1 VPLAFAR
8 LVVAVAAAWGAAPT
22 AESATT
28 RAVVVPIAVSGE
40 LEPAWKSEFGQRL
53 RAGLER
59 GEAEI
64 AAHETAASCRDD
76 ACWGALARAANAAFV
91 VSTSVAI
98 VERDYDIR
106 IDVRSGR
113 DGRVVVSVDQRCE
126 LCGLGE
132 AAAQLSDMAAAVAGK
147 LDALATAKAVLAI
160 ESVPGGADIT
170 LGGAK
175 VGRAPLVREVVPG
188 THSVGASLSGY
199 RTQARDV
206 EAVAGVQQL
215 VRFELVEATLPGRK
229 HLRNFGWAA
238 LALGGAAVIAGAP
251 LVAID
256 ERPVTS
262 RCTGEDVNAFGVC
275 KYRYDTLVGGAV
287 LIGVGAAAII
297 TGTVIAVVTRKKKSR
312 SQHARLDPGI
322 VLRF

>member
-1 VPLAFAR
+1 MPLAFAR
-8 LVVAVAAAWGAAPT
+8 LVVAVAAAWGTAPT
-22 AESATT
+22 AESAST

-40 LEPAWKSEFGQRL
+40 LEPAWRREFGERL

-59 GEAEI
+59 GDAELVAREK
-64 AAHETAASCRDD
+64 AAACRDD
-76 ACWGALARAANAAFV
+76 ACWGALAREADAAYV

-132 AAAQLSDMAAAVAGK
+132 AATQLSDMAAAVASK
-147 LDALATAKAVLAI
+147 LDALAAAKAVLAI
-160 ESVPGGADIT
+160 ESVPEGAAIALDGTPIGT
-170 LGGAK
+170 T
-175 VGRAPLVREVVPG
+175 PLVRDVVPG
-188 THSVGASLSGY
+188 THSVRASSSGY

-215 VRFELVEATLPGRK
+215 VRFELVEATPPGRK

-238 LALGGAAVIAGAP
+238 LGLGGAAVIAGAP

-297 TGTVIAVVTRKKKSR
+297 TGTVIAVVTRKTKRR
-312 SQHARLDPGI
+312 SEQARLGPGLA
-322 VLRF
+322 LRF